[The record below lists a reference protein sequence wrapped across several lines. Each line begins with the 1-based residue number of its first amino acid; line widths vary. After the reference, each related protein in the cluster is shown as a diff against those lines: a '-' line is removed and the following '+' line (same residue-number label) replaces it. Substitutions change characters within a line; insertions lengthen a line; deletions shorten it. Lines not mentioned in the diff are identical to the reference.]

1 MSDIKLKECPF
12 CGGEAKII
20 KQGHREYA
28 PTYYVRCTT
37 IFCRIAT
44 PHYKKEAEVI
54 RIWNT
59 RKPMDRIV
67 EQLEEYQDNNSQN
80 KSTDDYE
87 LGVFNT
93 IEKTIE
99 LVKAGGVE

>member
-1 MSDIKLKECPF
+1 MSDLISRSALIEAIKHHKENVGVCID
-12 CGGEAKII
+12 GKSHMEMYQIAHKHII
-20 KQGHREYA
+20 ELVEIQ
-28 PTYYVRCTT
+28 PTAY
-37 IFCRIAT
+37 
-44 PHYKKEAEVI
+44 
-54 RIWNT
+54 NT
-59 RKPMDRIV
+59 DKIV

-99 LVKAGGVE
+99 IVKAGGVDE